1 MIVVRAPFRISI
13 GGGGTDL
20 PAYFSKYGGYLITGA
35 INKYMYITINVAA
48 SVEKIKLN
56 YSKVEIVNDVNEI
69 KHDIV
74 RETFKHLNFN
84 EKIEISSMADASAGT
99 GLGSSSAYAV
109 GLLNGMNALLH
120 RHVSKLDLA
129 EEACHIEIDRV
140 GKPIGKQDQYAS
152 ALGGI
157 FSMRISKEG
166 KVDVKQLCIN
176 KDILRE
182 LEYRLLMFY
191 TDIQRDA
198 NEILC
203 EQSIRARND
212 EGAIIESMHKIK
224 DIGLKIELSL
234 QEGDIDSYGTLMH
247 EHWLAK
253 KKISDK
259 MSSSLIDSWYQLALK
274 NGALGGKIMGA
285 GGGGFF
291 LFCVKNGQ
299 RRNLIN
305 AMENVGLHYMDMT
318 FDFEGSKVLLNI

>member
-1 MIVVRAPFRISI
+1 MIVVRTPFRIPI

-20 PAYFSKYGGYLITGA
+20 PAYYTKYGAYLVTGA
-35 INKYMYITINVAA
+35 INKYMYININVAA
-48 SVEKIKLN
+48 SVKKIKIN
-56 YSKVEIVNDVNEI
+56 YSEVEIVDDVKEI

-74 RETFKHLNFN
+74 RETLSHLNFN
-84 EKIEISSMADASAGT
+84 SKIEISSMADASAGT
-99 GLGSSSAYAV
+99 GLGSSSAYTV

-120 RHVSKLDLA
+120 RHLSKLELA
-129 EEACHIEIDRV
+129 EEACEIEINKLS
-140 GKPIGKQDQYAS
+140 KPIGKQDQYAS

-176 KDILRE
+176 KDILKD

-191 TDIQRDA
+191 TNIQRDA
-198 NEILC
+198 NEILG
-203 EQSIRARND
+203 EQTMKAKND
-212 EGAIIESMHKIK
+212 EEAIIESMHLIK
-224 DIGLKIELSL
+224 DIGQKIELSL
-234 QEGDIDSYGTLMH
+234 QEGDLDTYGTLIH

-253 KKISDK
+253 KKISNK
-259 MSSSLIDSWYQLALK
+259 MSSTMIDSWYDLAMK

-291 LFCVKNGQ
+291 LFCVRNDQ

-305 AMENVGLHYMDMT
+305 TLENAGLNYMDMT
-318 FDFEGSKVLLNI
+318 FDFDGSKVLLNI